1 MKRSPMPARKT
12 PLRST
17 STLARTGGPQRRSS
31 LRPVSKAQRS
41 KLAAYKPVH
50 AAALDRDGHA
60 CVVCAATADLHVHHR
75 QGRGSRLLDLD
86 LLVTLCAVHHAHVH
100 ANVAESYANGLL
112 LRRVGGQA
120 A

>member
-1 MKRSPMPARKT
+1 MKRSGSLAR
-12 PLRST
+12 T
-17 STLARTGGPQRRSS
+17 STLARSAPLQRRSD
-31 LRPVSKAQRS
+31 LRPVSKAQRTR
-41 KLAAYKPVH
+41 LAAYKPVH

-60 CVVCAATADLHVHHR
+60 CVVCGTTTDLHVHHR

-86 LLVTLCAVHHAHVH
+86 LLVTLCAVHHAHCH

-112 LRRVGGQA
+112 LRRVGGEA